1 MFLRLIF
8 FLKIVLH
15 TISLIN
21 GKTLLVAQAVEN
33 TDKVHNVPIKPGHQ
47 KFLISSAYIQRAELW
62 KDFDVDKHCRGAYV
76 VWDLRETNKVEKN
89 FAVTPASNPISFSK
103 VQETD

>member
-1 MFLRLIF
+1 M
-8 FLKIVLH
+8 
-15 TISLIN
+15 
-21 GKTLLVAQAVEN
+21 
-33 TDKVHNVPIKPGHQ
+33 
-47 KFLISSAYIQRAELW
+47 YIQRAELW